1 MAEIKSSLIDDI
13 LPKIWIFISISGSL
27 LFTIGLLLFINI
39 TDNYNTNS
47 NIVIY
52 CVGASG
58 LFMIIICVLMM
69 KYSRIIKDY
78 IKVPSAVTVN
88 LTVDV
93 ADNLIEGQNTNP
105 INKI

>member
-1 MAEIKSSLIDDI
+1 MADIDYSFTYNI
-13 LPKIWIFISISGSL
+13 LPKIWIFMSISGSL

-58 LFMIIICVLMM
+58 LFIIIICVLMM
-69 KYSRIIKDY
+69 KYSRIIKNY
-78 IKVPSAVTVN
+78 IKVPYAVTVK
-88 LTVDV
+88 LT
-93 ADNLIEGQNTNP
+93 DNLIEGQNTNP